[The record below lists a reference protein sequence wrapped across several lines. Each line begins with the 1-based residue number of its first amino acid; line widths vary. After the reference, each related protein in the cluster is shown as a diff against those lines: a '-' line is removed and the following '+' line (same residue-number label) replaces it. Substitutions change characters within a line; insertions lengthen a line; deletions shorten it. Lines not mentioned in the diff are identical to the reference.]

1 VDQMQKKIIS
11 IVITSIVINLIFIFV
26 VIGQKIDVK
35 NKNDEI
41 RTLTSKSENLNKKV
55 KEYDTNSNTQA
66 LLTDE
71 KIKNNIGNFID
82 SQFNYTNK
90 NYKSRFENIK
100 KHVTTDVY
108 NALKGAGNI
117 EAPTTSIQ
125 SKVENLNIYLTTNN
139 NQTITA
145 LVNITTTY
153 SVQGVEGKPINQI
166 YELESKEQEKGKWMI
181 TKCTLMGNFQPYS
194 TNK

>member
-1 VDQMQKKIIS
+1 MQKKIIS

-71 KIKNNIGNFID
+71 KVKNNIGNFID
-82 SQFNYTNK
+82 AQFNYTNK
-90 NYKSRFENIK
+90 NYKNRFENIK
-100 KHVTTDVY
+100 KYVTTDVY

-139 NQTITA
+139 NQAITA

-166 YELESKEQEKGKWMI
+166 YELESKEQEKDKWMI